1 MHSVLSW
8 KAWLSVALAVCV
20 SIIGVRWMAGGE
32 ILPSLQSGMSLT
44 SLLVTVFVAT
54 PIWRLLWLVPY
65 FQRRAPPLD
74 GEWSGVVAS
83 NWSVVERL
91 KEAAKQSGAP
101 ALDVD
106 ALATPLP
113 DLVEVPVTVKIRTT
127 FARIYLEL
135 ESADDRYQI
144 STLKAVELRPATDA
158 GDAVLSYVFEGRVLN
173 PKAGDVGCF
182 DGAATL
188 SLRAQS
194 GRGGLAMVGPT
205 WTNRSWNRGLNTAG
219 ILRAIQTRSDFWA
232 PLTFGLARAKSVSAH
247 QLGE

>member
-1 MHSVLSW
+1 MHSVLGW
-8 KAWLSVALAVCV
+8 KAWLTAALAICV
-20 SIIGVRWMAGGE
+20 AIIGARLLVGSE

-65 FQRRAPPLD
+65 FQRKAPQLD

-91 KEAAKQSGAP
+91 KEAAKQAGAP

-106 ALATPLP
+106 DLARPLP
-113 DLVEVPVTVKIRTT
+113 DLVEVPVSVKIRTT

-144 STLKAVELRPATDA
+144 STVKAVELRPANEA

-188 SLRAQS
+188 SLRSQAS
-194 GRGGLAMVGPT
+194 GGLAMAGPT
-205 WTNRSWNRGLNTAG
+205 WTNRAWSRGLNTAG
-219 ILRAIQTRSDFWA
+219 VLRLTRIRADFWT
-232 PLTFGLARAKSVSAH
+232 PLTFGLIKR
-247 QLGE
+247 